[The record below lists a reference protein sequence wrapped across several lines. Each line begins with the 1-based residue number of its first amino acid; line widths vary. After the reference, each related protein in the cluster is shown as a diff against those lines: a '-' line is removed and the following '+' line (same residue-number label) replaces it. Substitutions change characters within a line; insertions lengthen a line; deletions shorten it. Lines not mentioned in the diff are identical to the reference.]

1 MYILCTWNKSLGDT
15 VNDDKMLG
23 DVTNV
28 YKVRFR
34 LGECVE
40 AMDNR
45 LWLCV
50 RYGNT
55 QLDQSLVQLV
65 CTVYTVWL
73 QLHTLCTGVPLL
85 ASKKCCKLD

>member
-1 MYILCTWNKSLGDT
+1 
-15 VNDDKMLG
+15 MLG

-34 LGECVE
+34 LCECVE
-40 AMDNR
+40 AMDNG

-73 QLHTLCTGVPLL
+73 QLHTLRTGVQLL
-85 ASKKCCKLD
+85 YRLKKVL